1 MRIIILMRA
10 VAVATGLLSTL
21 PFFPLAAFATSAD
34 YRLEALSPRL
44 PIGKDVTLSVR
55 LVYAPTGK
63 PVRGAVIFRTR
74 LDMSPEG
81 MGDMAGLLT
90 PVASSEPGVWRYS
103 TKLTM
108 AGADGASKGSGRT
121 RDGADERHCHRLRA
135 VRRDVALPRPLAM
148 PGLEPSQRRYRRRRL
163 AVLLAVSA
171 ATAPALASAEP
182 PFPANPLTG
191 GEPPALGARV
201 DELLE
206 LGRRLNPGV
215 AVRALEAEAALARAD
230 AAGRFPDPMFTTE
243 FEDMRASGSGYAP
256 ESLGRVKY
264 TVAQTIPLWGK
275 RGLERRMASAEADA
289 AQAQRRVAE
298 VELDQ
303 RIKVVCQR
311 RLNRTGFAGGHLV

>member
-74 LDMSPEG
+74 LDMSPDG

-108 AGADGASKGSGRT
+108 AGDW
-121 RDGADERHCHRLRA
+121 
-135 VRRDVALPRPLAM
+135 ALTVQAKVP
-148 PGLEPSQRRYRRRRL
+148 
-163 AVLLAVSA
+163 
-171 ATAPALASAEP
+171 
-182 PFPANPLTG
+182 
-191 GEPPALGARV
+191 GEP
-201 DELLE
+201 ET
-206 LGRRLNPGV
+206 
-215 AVRALEAEAALARAD
+215 VR
-230 AAGRFPDPMFTTE
+230 T
-243 FEDMRASGSGYAP
+243 
-256 ESLGRVKY
+256 
-264 TVAQTIPLWGK
+264 
-275 RGLERRMASAEADA
+275 SAI
-289 AQAQRRVAE
+289 V
-298 VELDQ
+298 
-303 RIKVVCQR
+303 
-311 RLNRTGFAGGHLV
+311 TGFEQSGAASPSRGH